1 MNRIAI
7 AFAVVFSVA
16 QITNSARAQA
26 TSGSANSPAV
36 ANRET
41 AKIEP
46 YTGPPIY
53 LPEKVQVDAT
63 WVNKQVN
70 RQSYDD
76 GKPKIEREIS
86 TFSDER
92 MVNDGYYREF
102 FANGQLFLEGQ
113 YERGTPVGEWK
124 YYHDNGQIARAVNFE
139 AGRPIGEV
147 EVRRADGT
155 IEAKRAYDQGKR
167 NGQWTVY
174 DATGEKPL
182 REEHYVDGQPDG
194 VWKLWHDNGKQ
205 AQETSFQKGKRHGI
219 TTEWDK
225 EGVKRGEANFVDGL
239 RDGKSTIWP
248 ADGKVIEQ
256 TFRAGKLVSQPVANG
271 S

>member
-1 MNRIAI
+1 MNRNTIV
-7 AFAVVFSVA
+7 FAVVFSFA
-16 QITNSARAQA
+16 LFANSVRAQV
-26 TSGSANSPAV
+26 TSGSSNSRAGSD
-36 ANRET
+36 RET

-46 YTGPPIY
+46 YAGPPIY
-53 LPEKVQVDAT
+53 LPEKVQVEAT
-63 WVNKQVN
+63 WVNKRVD
-70 RQSYDD
+70 RQPYED

-92 MVNDGYYREF
+92 MVNDGYYREY

-124 YYHDNGQIARAVNFE
+124 YFHDNGQLARAVRFE
-139 AGRPIGEV
+139 AGKPTGEV

-155 IEAKRAYDQGKR
+155 VESKRAFNQGKR
-167 NGQWTVY
+167 NGQWTVF

-182 REEHYVDGQPDG
+182 REEHYIDGQPDG
-194 VWKLWHDNGKQ
+194 VWKMWHDNGKQ
-205 AQETSFQKGKRHGI
+205 AQETSFQQGKRHGV

-239 RDGKSTIWP
+239 RDGKSTIWA

-256 TFRAGKLVSQPVANG
+256 TYRAGKLVNEPAANG